1 IEKDQTP
8 HWHWPD
14 IATIPEA
21 VIEAHF
27 APAWD
32 GEHPLADL

>member
-1 IEKDQTP
+1 V
-8 HWHWPD
+8 
-14 IATIPEA
+14 AAIPQA
-21 VIEAHF
+21 VIDAHF